1 MATRPD
7 KQQVIDEIW
16 DEARI
21 AEFLHKA
28 PLTPDEN
35 PDYSALIYAY
45 RSMRPSDFGRFVELY
60 RAAGRDLSARGCA
73 GLTLRET
80 ISGHRLAAPFLD
92 IIEQHGG

>member
-21 AEFLHKA
+21 AEFLDKA
-28 PLTPDEN
+28 PLTPSEN

-45 RSMRPSDFGRFVELY
+45 RSMRPADFERFIALF
-60 RAAGRDLSARGCA
+60 RAAGRDLTARGCA
-73 GLTLRET
+73 GLTLRQT
-80 ISGHRLAAPFLD
+80 ISGHRLAAPFLN
-92 IIEQHGG
+92 IIGQHGG